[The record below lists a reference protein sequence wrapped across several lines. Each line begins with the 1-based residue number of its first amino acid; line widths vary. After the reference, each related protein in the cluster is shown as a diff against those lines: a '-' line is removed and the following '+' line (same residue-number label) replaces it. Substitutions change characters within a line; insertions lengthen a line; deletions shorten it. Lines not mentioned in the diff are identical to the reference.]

1 MVNPLKEPTTEILGK
16 GKRRSDSFLRAILQ
30 TIPDLVWL
38 KDENGV
44 FIACNKMFERFYGAS
59 ESEIV
64 GRTDYDFVPRELA
77 DSFRKHDLMAMRSG
91 KTDISERWITFADDG
106 HRIYIET
113 IKAPMYDGEGRLIGV
128 LGIARD
134 ITARR
139 SDAARIHR
147 LTQLYA
153 ALSQCN
159 QAIVRSTSEAELF
172 PQVCDD
178 AVHFGGMR
186 MAWIGILDQESG
198 RVRPV
203 AFSGEGSE
211 YLADIEITV
220 DGTLPSGRGPTG
232 VAIRENRPFWC
243 QDFQN
248 DPATMAWHERAKR
261 FGWAS
266 SASLPLVKKGIAVG
280 AFTLYSKDVDAF
292 DEPSRNLLLEMATDI
307 SFAMDNFES
316 EAVRKSLELQ
326 SENERSVLE
335 LLARGESLP
344 AMLDFLARSYETMYP
359 GMYCSVLLAS
369 PDGKHLVKGAAPSLP
384 DAYIGALDGME
395 IGEDSGSCSVA
406 AFSREA
412 TIVEDI
418 ASDPQWRKYREIALS
433 QGLASCWSIPILST
447 KEQVL
452 GTFALYGSQPRAP
465 KPLELAALGRGA
477 HLASLAIERAQNEA
491 RIVQLAHF
499 DALTGLPNLTLLKD
513 RVAHAMGMAQRSGSQ
528 VALMFLDLDHF
539 KNVNDTLG
547 HRIGDELLVQLSRR
561 LKSVLRDEDT
571 LSRMGGDEF
580 IFVLPG
586 TDADGA
592 AHVAEK
598 LLETVASPYQIRQYE
613 LTVTPSVG
621 IAIYPA
627 DGTDFDRLYQCADV
641 AMYRAKRDGRNC
653 FRFFTSE
660 MQERSSRRMQLENAL
675 RQALMH
681 DQFELYYQP
690 QISIEDGSLVG
701 AEALLRWQHPELG
714 AISPAEFIP
723 VAEESGLILGI
734 GEWVLR
740 EAARQ
745 AKAWLGQGLELTIAV
760 NLSAVQFRQANLSQ
774 KIMQIL
780 NEAQLPPRHIELELT
795 ESVAMEVPMAAIAVM
810 DELHERGFRMS
821 IDDFG
826 TGYSSLSY
834 LRKFKINK
842 LKIDQSFVS
851 SIFDDPESRAIVS
864 AIITL
869 ADSLGFETIAEGVE
883 TEEQLEFLRMRGC
896 REVQGYY
903 FSKPLRVR
911 EFEAFVLTRR

>member
-613 LTVTPSVG
+613 LSVTPSVG

>member
-1 MVNPLKEPTTEILGK
+1 MTEQTTEMPEQGR
-16 GKRRSDSFLRAILQ
+16 RRSDSFLRAILQ

-44 FIACNKMFERFYGAS
+44 FIACNRMFERFYGAS
-59 ESEIV
+59 EAEIV
-64 GRTDYDFVPRELA
+64 GKTDYDFVDRELA
-77 DSFRKHDLMAMRSG
+77 DSFRKHDLMAMHSG

-106 HRIYIET
+106 HRMYIEA
-113 IKAPMYDGEGRLIGV
+113 IKAPMYDAQARLIGV

-172 PQVCDD
+172 PQVCED
-178 AVHFGGMR
+178 AVRFGGLK
-186 MAWIGILDQESG
+186 MAWVGMLDQKSG
-198 RVRPV
+198 KVKPA
-203 AFSGEGSE
+203 AFFGEGSE
-211 YLADIEITV
+211 YLADIDITV
-220 DGTLPSGRGPTG
+220 DVSLPSGRGPTG
-232 VAIRENRPFWC
+232 VAISENRPFWC

-248 DPATMAWHERAKR
+248 DPATTAWHERAR
-261 FGWAS
+261 HFGWRS
-266 SASLPLVKKGIAVG
+266 SASLPLLKKGVAVG

-326 SENERSVLE
+326 SENEKSVLE

-344 AMLDFLARSYETMYP
+344 VMLNFLARSYETMYP
-359 GMYCSVLLAS
+359 GMYCSVLMTS

-384 DAYIGALDGME
+384 ESYSDAIDGME
-395 IGEDSGSCSVA
+395 IGENAGSCGVA
-406 AFSREA
+406 AHSRKI
-412 TIVEDI
+412 TIVTDI
-418 ASDPQWRKYREIALS
+418 ASDPQWRNYRDIALS
-433 QGLASCWSIPILST
+433 HGLASCWSIPIMST

-452 GTFALYGSQPRAP
+452 GTFALYHSTPRSPQPM
-465 KPLELAALGRGA
+465 ELAALERGA
-477 HLASLAIERAQNEA
+477 HLASLAIERAENEA

-513 RVAHAMGMAQRSGSQ
+513 RIAYAMGMAQRSKSQ
-528 VALMFLDLDHF
+528 IALMFLDLDHF

-547 HRIGDELLVQLSRR
+547 HRIGDELLIQLAQR
-561 LKSVLRDEDT
+561 LKSVLREEDT

-598 LLETVASPYQIRQYE
+598 LLEMVAKPYQIRQYE

-621 IAIYPA
+621 IAMYPA

-641 AMYRAKRDGRNC
+641 AMYRAKKDGRNC

-660 MQERSSRRMQLENAL
+660 MQDRSARRMQLENAL

-690 QISIEDGSLVG
+690 QISIHDGRLVG
-701 AEALLRWQHPELG
+701 AEALLRCQHPELCSV
-714 AISPAEFIP
+714 SPAEFIP
-723 VAEESGLILGI
+723 VAEESGLILEI
-734 GEWVLR
+734 GQWVLR
-740 EAARQ
+740 EAVRQ
-745 AKAWLGQGLELTIAV
+745 AKAWLDQGWELTIAV
-760 NLSAVQFRQANLSQ
+760 NLSAIQFRQANLSQ
-774 KIMQIL
+774 KIMDIL
-780 NEAQLPPRHIELELT
+780 EEIALPPRYIELELT

-810 DELHERGFRMS
+810 DELHERGLRMS

-834 LRKFKINK
+834 LRKFKIYK
-842 LKIDQSFVS
+842 LKIDQSFVR
-851 SIFDDPESRAIVS
+851 SIFDDPESRAIVT

-869 ADSLGFETIAEGVE
+869 ADSLGFLTIAEGVE
-883 TEEQLEFLRMRGC
+883 TKEQLEFLRMKGC
-896 REVQGYY
+896 KEVQGYY
-903 FSKPLRVR
+903 FSKPLRVP
-911 EFEAFVLTRR
+911 EFEAFMRNRR

>member
-1 MVNPLKEPTTEILGK
+1 M
-16 GKRRSDSFLRAILQ
+16 RAILQ

>member
-1 MVNPLKEPTTEILGK
+1 M
-16 GKRRSDSFLRAILQ
+16 RAILQ

-571 LSRMGGDEF
+571 LSRMGG
-580 IFVLPG
+580 
-586 TDADGA
+586 
-592 AHVAEK
+592 
-598 LLETVASPYQIRQYE
+598 
-613 LTVTPSVG
+613 
-621 IAIYPA
+621 
-627 DGTDFDRLYQCADV
+627 
-641 AMYRAKRDGRNC
+641 
-653 FRFFTSE
+653 TS
-660 MQERSSRRMQLENAL
+660 
-675 RQALMH
+675 
-681 DQFELYYQP
+681 
-690 QISIEDGSLVG
+690 
-701 AEALLRWQHPELG
+701 
-714 AISPAEFIP
+714 
-723 VAEESGLILGI
+723 
-734 GEWVLR
+734 
-740 EAARQ
+740 
-745 AKAWLGQGLELTIAV
+745 
-760 NLSAVQFRQANLSQ
+760 
-774 KIMQIL
+774 
-780 NEAQLPPRHIELELT
+780 
-795 ESVAMEVPMAAIAVM
+795 
-810 DELHERGFRMS
+810 
-821 IDDFG
+821 
-826 TGYSSLSY
+826 SSLSCQA
-834 LRKFKINK
+834 RM
-842 LKIDQSFVS
+842 
-851 SIFDDPESRAIVS
+851 P
-864 AIITL
+864 T
-869 ADSLGFETIAEGVE
+869 G
-883 TEEQLEFLRMRGC
+883 LRMWQKNC
-896 REVQGYY
+896 W
-903 FSKPLRVR
+903 
-911 EFEAFVLTRR
+911 RRWRAPIRSGSTSCP